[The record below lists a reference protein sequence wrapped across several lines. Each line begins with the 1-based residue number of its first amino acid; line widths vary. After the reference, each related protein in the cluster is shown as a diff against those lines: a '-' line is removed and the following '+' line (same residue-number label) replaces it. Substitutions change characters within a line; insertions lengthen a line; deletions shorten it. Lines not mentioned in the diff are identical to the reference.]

1 MKFVLEFIQQY
12 GMTILYAVLTGIAG
26 FIGLHV
32 KNIWDRITADDTKK
46 KVVETVVKAVEQ
58 LYHDLDGAAKKEK
71 AIEGIREMLEV
82 KGITIADIEIEMLI
96 ESTVAAF
103 NYSFAPDDETI
114 EQDSGA

>member
-12 GMTILYAVLTGIAG
+12 GMTILYAVLTGVSG
-26 FIGLHV
+26 FIGLRV
-32 KNIWDRITADDTKK
+32 KSIYTRITADDTKK

-58 LYHDLDGAAKKEK
+58 LYHDLDGEAKKEK

-96 ESTVAAF
+96 EAAVSEF
-103 NYSFAPDDETI
+103 NKKWLSE
-114 EQDSGA
+114 EERK

>member
-26 FIGLHV
+26 FVGLHA

-58 LYHDLDGAAKKEK
+58 LYHDMDGETKKQK
-71 AIEGIREMLEV
+71 AIEGIRDMLEV
-82 KGITIADIEIEMLI
+82 KCITIADIEIEMLI
-96 ESTVAAF
+96 EAAVSEF
-103 NYSFAPDDETI
+103 NKKWLNTTEG
-114 EQDSGA
+114 GAE